1 MGGQFMNKQ
10 GKIATIAGI
19 GLATT
24 VGVATATTTAHA
36 ATT

>member
-1 MGGQFMNKQ
+1 MNKQ

-24 VGVATATTTAHA
+24 VGGCHRYDNGPRRDHFN
-36 ATT
+36 